1 VSGYLPERGQQPA
14 PGLRPAP
21 VPRTSLPTKP
31 PPSSSTSRNDK
42 LLATIATLTADLAA
56 ERAIS
61 DELFACTY
69 ASLESGRLE
78 RARDAWREARRER

>member
-1 VSGYLPERGQQPA
+1 MSSDIVER
-14 PGLRPAP
+14 LRRWDDGRISTHYEGCIDTHP
-21 VPRTSLPTKP
+21 VCAILWAARIIEE
-31 PPSSSTSRNDK
+31 RD
-42 LLATIATLTADLAA
+42 ADLAA

-78 RARDAWREARRER
+78 RARAAWQEARREQ

>member
-1 VSGYLPERGQQPA
+1 
-14 PGLRPAP
+14 
-21 VPRTSLPTKP
+21 
-31 PPSSSTSRNDK
+31 